1 MNPPEE
7 NQRTLRDLPPRH
19 LDWYTQA
26 VLLLGDFIS
35 QTGWALL
42 AVGSIFF
49 WTTAVN
55 SEVKYFFEKHNI
67 DWQQRAGVVLEADTT
82 LGVENKKRIWKYR
95 HSFNPGDGYRYLGT
109 SYSVGKKFD
118 AGQIAYIQ
126 YDPENPE
133 TNHIV
138 GLRRSEYSWRVNLL
152 LLIPAFGLFFVLYP
166 VRLNLRDLRLLKIGD
181 FTRGEL
187 ESKTATGQSVKKGAK
202 VLPVFKY
209 LFRFEHEGVIYLASC
224 RTHRTSLVEDEQ
236 TESILFDRYNPAY
249 NLVYDAVPN
258 VPPINAEGKME
269 RMPATKSWVLFL
281 PVFTVVVNLTFA
293 MLTF

>member
-1 MNPPEE
+1 MNQPIEQ
-7 NQRTLRDLPPRH
+7 QRVLRELPPRP

-26 VLLLGDFIS
+26 VLLCGDFIS

-55 SEVKYFFEKHNI
+55 SEVTHFFEKQTI
-67 DWQQRAGVVLEADTT
+67 DWQTKAGVVLEADTT

-118 AGQIAYIQ
+118 SGQIAYIQ

-133 TNHIV
+133 TNYIV

-152 LLIPAFGLFFVLYP
+152 LLIPAFGLFFILYP
-166 VRLNLRDLRLLKIGD
+166 VRMNLRDLRLLKIGD
-181 FTRGEL
+181 FTRGML
-187 ESKTATGQSVKKGAK
+187 ESKTATGQSVKKGAQ
-202 VLPVFKY
+202 VLPVFKFQ
-209 LFRFEHEGVIYLASC
+209 FRFEYAGVIYLASC
-224 RTHRTSLVEDEQ
+224 RTHHASLVEDEA
-236 TESILFDRYNPAY
+236 TESILFDRYNPTY

-258 VPPINAEGKME
+258 VPPISGDGKME
-269 RMPATKSWVLFL
+269 RMPAAKAWVLFL
-281 PVFTVVVNLTFA
+281 PVFTIVVNLIFA
-293 MLTF
+293 SLTI

>member
-1 MNPPEE
+1 MNPSEE
-7 NQRTLRDLPPRH
+7 NQRVLRELPPRR
-19 LDWYTQA
+19 LDWYTQT

-42 AVGSIFF
+42 AAGSVFF

-55 SEVKYFFEKHNI
+55 SEVKYFFEKHHT
-67 DWQQRAGVVLEADTT
+67 DWQQKAGVILEADTT
-82 LGVENKKRIWKYR
+82 LGVENKKRIWEYR
-95 HSFNPGDGYRYLGT
+95 HSFAPGDGYRYLGT

-126 YDPENPE
+126 YDPENPA
-133 TNHIV
+133 TNYIV

-152 LLIPAFGLFFVLYP
+152 LLVPLFGLFFIGYP
-166 VRLNLRDLRLLKIGD
+166 IRLNLKDLRLLKIGD

-187 ESKTATGQSVKKGAK
+187 ESKTATGQSVKKGAQ

-209 LFRFEHEGVIYLASC
+209 QFRFEYEGVIYLASC
-224 RTHRTSLVEDEQ
+224 RTHHTNLVEDEA
-236 TESILFDRYNPAY
+236 TESILFDRYNPAF

-258 VPPINAEGKME
+258 VPPVSAEGKME
-269 RMPATKSWVLFL
+269 RMPAMKVWVLFL
-281 PVFTVVVNLTFA
+281 PGFSVAVNFIFALLTF
-293 MLTF
+293 